1 MARVTEAPRL
11 SKVDPEG
18 FGSKGR
24 AIALVHLTALG
35 VSEGAA
41 QQPADRIGATL
52 TRGAIWIQR
61 GEGSEVGF
69 LPALRALLLPPC
81 GALEAAPL
89 GTDPD
94 RLAADWLG
102 QAAILALAR
111 NARLQATTTI
121 PASSDDDL
129 WVSLAECA
137 ALASRSLRHVRGIL
151 RPYAEDGMIR
161 TSAAREFFRAE
172 KVPGL

>member
-1 MARVTEAPRL
+1 MGKIAETPRL
-11 SKVDPEG
+11 SKIDPEG

-24 AIALVHLTALG
+24 AIALAHLTALG

-52 TRGAIWIQR
+52 TRGALWIQR

-102 QAAILALAR
+102 QAAILVLAR
-111 NARLQATTTI
+111 NARATATI